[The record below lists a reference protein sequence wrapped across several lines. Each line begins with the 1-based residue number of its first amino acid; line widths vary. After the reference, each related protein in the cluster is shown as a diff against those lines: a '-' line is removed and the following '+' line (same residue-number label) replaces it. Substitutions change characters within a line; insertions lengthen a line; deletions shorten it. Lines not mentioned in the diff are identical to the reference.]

1 MISLA
6 DSQVL
11 RWIDEI
17 NGVYDAERRAREIKR
32 RIRDIHKAENCAEHK
47 RLLRAL
53 YAELDKVQFKPD
65 YMCLIIDK
73 DKDYYRAN
81 KGFMINGVK
90 YERLLGTAGGIKNR
104 TIVYV
109 SKAVAPEIKRR
120 IDNGRDMTK
129 ELVPAKLEAYKAL
142 ACSATI
148 PVSMPAGVLVVP
160 DCETQFYSDI
170 IYLSNEDSDE
180 PIMEEREHELIELT
194 ESDGYGLMLP
204 SLAKRS
210 ALTIDEI
217 ENNFRDIDFFS
228 GVMDG
233 LQEALAY
240 KKGKAAAETFV
251 RKKSLPAINVAE
263 IRFSLSMTQKAFA
276 EILGV
281 SCRTVEAWESNKSTP
296 SPTAKKLMFLIQE
309 DHSLIKKL

>member
-1 MISLA
+1 MSE
-6 DSQVL
+6 L
-11 RWIDEI
+11 R
-17 NGVYDAERRAREIKR
+17 
-32 RIRDIHKAENCAEHK
+32 
-47 RLLRAL
+47 
-53 YAELDKVQFKPD
+53 FK
-65 YMCLIIDK
+65 
-73 DKDYYRAN
+73 
-81 KGFMINGVK
+81 
-90 YERLLGTAGGIKNR
+90 
-104 TIVYV
+104 
-109 SKAVAPEIKRR
+109 
-120 IDNGRDMTK
+120 
-129 ELVPAKLEAYKAL
+129 
-142 ACSATI
+142 
-148 PVSMPAGVLVVP
+148 
-160 DCETQFYSDI
+160 
-170 IYLSNEDSDE
+170 
-180 PIMEEREHELIELT
+180 
-194 ESDGYGLMLP
+194 
-204 SLAKRS
+204 S